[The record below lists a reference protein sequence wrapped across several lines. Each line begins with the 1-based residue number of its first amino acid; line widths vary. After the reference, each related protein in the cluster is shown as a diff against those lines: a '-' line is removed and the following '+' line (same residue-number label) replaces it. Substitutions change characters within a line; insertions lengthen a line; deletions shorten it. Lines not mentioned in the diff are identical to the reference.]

1 MVRPYLMSAE
11 NILVY
16 AALILND
23 DDKEISANSLKKIV
37 DASGAKLEKAQIDIW
52 AEYLAK
58 ADLADLISNSLAGG
72 AGCGGGAAPA
82 ESAGGAAPAQEAKN
96 EEPEESAPLDLADM
110 FGDF

>member
-1 MVRPYLMSAE
+1 MSAE

-72 AGCGGGAAPA
+72 AGCGGGGAAPA